1 MLPAWASVLRPLKE
15 VQRARVQYGKNAPPA
30 LRALAAEA
38 WVPSARTQRQLDLLR
53 ALNLMTRKELGN
65 TVADRLNH
73 NRRGSQKKSAG

>member
-1 MLPAWASVLRPLKE
+1 MLQLDSVLRPLKE

-53 ALNLMTRKELGN
+53 ALNLMTGKELGN

-73 NRRGSQKKSAG
+73 NPQTV